1 MAAKCDVCGK
11 ITKKYHTTYAGD
23 DVCYG
28 ICLQVYRLE
37 SYLLR
42 MEERREQDEANNQK
56 AYQEAKEMSAWL
68 SLWKYGNTEQRKR
81 AAVAISAWFH

>member
-1 MAAKCDVCGK
+1 MATKCDICGK
-11 ITKKYHTTYAGD
+11 MTKKYHTTYAGD

-42 MEERREQDEANNQK
+42 MEERREHDEANNQK
-56 AYQEAKEMSAWL
+56 AYQGAREMSAWL
-68 SLWKYGNTEQRKR
+68 SLWRYGNPEQRKL
-81 AAVAISAWFH
+81 AAKVISNW